1 ASFAFNPKFQV
12 EITMGFVVALVVV
25 NAEAIGNAAA
35 AVLSCMNF
43 LRVVFMFLKLGCWD
57 LGFELLGSG

>member
-1 ASFAFNPKFQV
+1 
-12 EITMGFVVALVVV
+12 MGFVVAFVVV

-57 LGFELLGSG
+57 LGLELLGSG